1 MFPWATAMVGEAMPL
16 TAVADAV
23 PFPSE
28 VMGGEAVVSGISHDS
43 NAIEPGDLFVAIRG
57 MRTDGHRFVD
67 GALARGATAI
77 AVERPLP
84 VDAPQVVVPDTRAA
98 LAWMAAAIFGDPS
111 RRLDVVGVTGTNG
124 KTTVTHLLEAITTAA
139 GMVPGIVGTVGARV
153 AGARVE
159 VPRTTPE
166 AGDLQRLLSSMV
178 DAGVDLAAIEV
189 SSHALS
195 LHRVDAIWFRIVAFT
210 NLTQDHLDF
219 HGELEEYFA
228 VKRTLFDP
236 DRAEQ
241 AVIMVDDE
249 AGRAIAD
256 TAELPVTTVSTGH
269 PADVTARII
278 GTGLTGSA
286 FEVRAGDIVFPVELP
301 LPGGF
306 NVQNALLAAAI
317 ALQGGVE
324 PEAVAA
330 GIAAVR
336 PIPGR
341 FERVDA
347 GQDFGVV
354 VDYAHTP
361 EAIATVVRDSRAFVE
376 GRLIAVA
383 GAGGDRDQGKRHDMG
398 RAVAGA
404 DLAVITS
411 DNPRSEDPHAIV
423 DAVARGARSAGGA
436 TVVEVVDR
444 RAAIGAAIREA
455 EAGDLVLILGKGH
468 EQGQEIGDEVLP
480 FDDRV
485 VAADEIGATTGG
497 GSAP

>member
-1 MFPWATAMVGEAMPL
+1 MAL
-16 TAVADAV
+16 TAVADSV

-28 VMGGEAVVSGISHDS
+28 VVGGDAVVSGISHDS
-43 NAIEPGDLFVAIRG
+43 SVIEPGDLFVAIRG

-67 GALARGATAI
+67 GALARGATAL
-77 AVERPLP
+77 AVETQLP
-84 VDAPQVVVPDTRAA
+84 VDAPQLVVPDTRAA

-139 GMVPGIVGTVGARV
+139 GKIPGIVGTVGARV

-166 AGDLQRLLSSMV
+166 AGDLQRLLARMV
-178 DAGVDLAAIEV
+178 DAGVDLVAIEV

-219 HGELEEYFA
+219 HGEMEEYFA
-228 VKRTLFDP
+228 AKRALFDP

-241 AVIMVDDE
+241 AVIMVDDD

-256 TAELPVTTVSTGH
+256 TAELPVTTVSTAR
-269 PADVTARII
+269 PADVTARVIR
-278 GTGLTGSA
+278 TDLTGSTFDVHTGGA
-286 FEVRAGDIVFPVELP
+286 VFPVELP

-324 PEAVAA
+324 PEAIAT

-361 EAIATVVRDSRAFVE
+361 EAIATVVRDSRAFVD

-398 RAVAGA
+398 RAVAA
-404 DLAVITS
+404 SDLAVITS
-411 DNPRSEDPHAIV
+411 DNPRSEDPQVIV
-423 DAVARGARSAGGA
+423 DAVAHGARSARGA

-444 RAAIGAAIREA
+444 RAAIQTAIRDA
-455 EAGDLVLILGKGH
+455 RPGDLVLILGKGH
-468 EQGQEIGDEVLP
+468 EQGQQIGDEVLP

-485 VAADEIGATTGG
+485 EAASAIRATTGEG
-497 GSAP
+497 AGL